1 MEQLLGYTE
10 MTSTLGHLLHF
21 DKDLLPPSGTGSWHL
36 ATFLSTGSPSLEDK
50 WEKLTPLTIRP
61 SSVDGQ
67 LGCRL
72 SLFLSCQC
80 SSHFRMWFSASSSCL

>member
-61 SSVDGQ
+61 SSVVWIA
-67 LGCRL
+67 RL
-72 SLFLSCQC
+72 QAEPFPFLSVLL
-80 SSHFRMWFSASSSCL
+80 SF